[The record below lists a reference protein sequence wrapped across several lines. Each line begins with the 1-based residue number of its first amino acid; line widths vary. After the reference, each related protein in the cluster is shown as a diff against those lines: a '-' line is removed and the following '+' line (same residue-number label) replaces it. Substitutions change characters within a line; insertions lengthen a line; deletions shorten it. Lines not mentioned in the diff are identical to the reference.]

1 MSRTALLML
10 LVPCLRSLA
19 DAGAPDERIAGGAE
33 KRGARTGVQNRLRL
47 RGGGRRAPALT
58 TRRTPELGAFGTIRS
73 SLAQAEDGGAYA
85 QLPLI
90 DR

>member
-1 MSRTALLML
+1 ML

-19 DAGAPDERIAGGAE
+19 DASAPGAPDGRIAGGAE
-33 KRGARTGVQNRLRL
+33 KRGVRASVLNRLR
-47 RGGGRRAPALT
+47 RRAAALS
-58 TRRTPELGAFGTIRS
+58 TRRTPDHGAFGTIRS
-73 SLAQAEDGGAYA
+73 SLAQAEDGGGYA